1 MSENMDLMPVDEVQE
16 VQTTEEVA
24 KVRNK
29 RRDNEEANLRKK
41 LKKYQ
46 KDKKDFERLQKE
58 IAKADEEFKKSHD
71 KNRNHAMI
79 VIGTTLVAMLG
90 YSDKDKECISKKD
103 YKNLTDAVI
112 ADVQKLKGEEEY
124 RNYHFG
130 YSDLVFALGFMSE
143 EKMCSTPE
151 EYKNL
156 NATILEKVK
165 DLMRANAEERKKVG
179 EEN

>member
-58 IAKADEEFKKSHD
+58 IAKADEEFKESHD

-124 RNYHFG
+124 RNYHFD
-130 YSDLVFALGFMSE
+130 YLDLVFALGFM
-143 EKMCSTPE
+143 
-151 EYKNL
+151 
-156 NATILEKVK
+156 
-165 DLMRANAEERKKVG
+165 
-179 EEN
+179 

>member
-124 RNYHFG
+124 RNYHFD
-130 YSDLVFALGFMSE
+130 YADLVFALGFLKE
-143 EKMCSTPE
+143 EKLCSTPE

-165 DLMRANAEERKKVG
+165 DLMRANADERKRAG
-179 EEN
+179 E